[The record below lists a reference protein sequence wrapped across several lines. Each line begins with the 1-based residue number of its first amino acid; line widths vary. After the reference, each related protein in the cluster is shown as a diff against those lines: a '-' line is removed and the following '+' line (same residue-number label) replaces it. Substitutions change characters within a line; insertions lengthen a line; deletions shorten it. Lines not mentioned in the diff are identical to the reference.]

1 MVYYYRDVDFSQNPV
16 EHRQYKSRGH
26 TAFRRA
32 ALTCAGIGAMLASGA
47 FAQASPTP
55 DSGEEL
61 MPEILVTAQKR
72 EERLQKVPISIAV
85 LGGKILDKQPSG
97 GTLEALLQVPSI
109 SQTGNDAGNLTQVT
123 IRGVA
128 PGVPSGAGGPT
139 TGYYIDAVPFA
150 LIRAATVP
158 NTNSYDMARIEVLRG
173 PQGTLY
179 GASALNGVIRI
190 ITNDAD
196 PSKFELKARG
206 GVATT
211 KGGDP
216 SFRADSAINIP
227 LIQDKLA
234 FRAIADIESLGGW
247 VNQPVRNK
255 KNANGALNRSLRFKL
270 AAVPTE
276 DLKIDLG
283 AWFERDRWESGDYS
297 DKNGNQLSTVAQ
309 PGKTKFNLYSGK
321 ITYDLPFM
329 SISSSTGYLDF
340 DQPFSSDFSYVTNY
354 LIPIQLNAS
363 SPTKV
368 FTEELLFNSAG
379 EGSWR
384 WSAGAFYRNAR
395 GRVDFVVPGLLPGP
409 LFSRDSS
416 KSYAAFGQITRAFA
430 DDTLELTGGLRYFHD
445 TSTTEVLP
453 GGFLAPYKAVA
464 KFHKVTPRATLTWL
478 PNPRFTAYASYTQG
492 FRSGLNQGALAL
504 AASPGLLPAQADT
517 LNNYEVGAKGITADG
532 LLSFEA
538 AVYYIKWNDVQQLGQ
553 ILYNGAYTPAVAN
566 GPSASGI
573 GTDLIVS
580 LHPAKGFQLGG
591 SVGYSGLKL
600 DADIVQK
607 GTPDLVLANKGDRT
621 ANSPA
626 WTGSVFANYAFPLT
640 DSLDGRLNIS
650 ATYRS
655 EVSLRISQSS
665 GGVSVGV
672 YQSGK
677 PLIVNANFD
686 ISTHDNKT
694 FSIYVQNLTNWNGL
708 TSAPAVEPL
717 SFRPRPRTIGAQ
729 FEVKF

>member
-1 MVYYYRDVDFSQNPV
+1 MNIPQNCVEFS
-16 EHRQYKSRGH
+16 HYKSTGNR
-26 TAFRRA
+26 AFRRA
-32 ALTCAGIGAMLASGA
+32 ALACAGIGAMLASGA
-47 FAQASPTP
+47 LAQTGPSP
-55 DSGEEL
+55 DSGNAAE
-61 MPEILVTAQKR
+61 PEIFVTAQKR

-85 LGGKILDKQPSG
+85 LSGKTLDKQPSG
-97 GTLEALLQVPSI
+97 GTLEALLQVPAI
-109 SQTGNDAGNLTQVT
+109 SQTNNDAGNLTQVT

-196 PSKFELKARG
+196 PSKFEFKARG

-211 KGGDP
+211 SGGDP
-216 SFRADSAINIP
+216 SFRADTAINIP
-227 LIQDKLA
+227 LIEDKLA
-234 FRAIADIESLGGW
+234 LRAVADLESIGGW
-247 VNQPVRNK
+247 VNQPARNK
-255 KNANGALNRSLRFKL
+255 KNANSALNRSLRFKL
-270 AAVPTE
+270 AALPSD
-276 DLKIDLG
+276 DLRIDLG
-283 AWFERDRWESGDYS
+283 AWFERDQWDSGDYS

-321 ITYDLPFM
+321 ITYNLPFM

-340 DQPFSSDFSYVTNY
+340 DQPFSSDFSYVTGY
-354 LIPIQLNAS
+354 TTPIQLNAS

-379 EGSWR
+379 SGSWR

-409 LFSRDSS
+409 LYSRDSS
-416 KSYAAFGQITRAFA
+416 ESYAAFGQITRTFA
-430 DDTLELTGGLRYFHD
+430 DDTFELTGGLRYFHD
-445 TSTTEVLP
+445 TSTTEVLS
-453 GGFLAPYKAVA
+453 GGFLPAYKAVA
-464 KFHKVTPRATLTWL
+464 KFNKVTPRLTLTWL
-478 PNPRFTAYASYTQG
+478 PSPAFTAYLSYSQG

-504 AASPGLLPAQADT
+504 AASPGLLPAKADT
-517 LNNYEVGAKGITADG
+517 LNNYEVGAKGTTADG
-532 LLSFEA
+532 LLSFDA

-566 GPSASGI
+566 GPSASGM
-573 GTDLIVS
+573 GTDLTLT
-580 LHPAKGFQLGG
+580 LHPAAGFQLGG
-591 SVGYSGLKL
+591 SIGYSGLKL
-600 DADIVQK
+600 DADIVQE
-607 GTPDLVLANKGDRT
+607 TPYVVLAKKGDRT

-626 WTGSVFANYAFPLT
+626 WTGSVFANYTAPLS

-655 EVSLRISQSS
+655 EVNLRISQSNDN
-665 GGVSVGV
+665 GVAAAV
-672 YQSGK
+672 YSSGK

-694 FSIYVQNLTNWNGL
+694 FSVYVQNLTNWNGL
-708 TSAPAVEPL
+708 TSAPAVESL
-717 SFRPRPRTIGAQ
+717 SFRPRPRTIGVQ
-729 FEVKF
+729 FEAKF